1 MLNHSTQ
8 TAFKFIRPDL
18 AQLLAY
24 ASHSEETTMPS
35 DADKLDTN
43 ESPYDL
49 PAAQKAQLTEQ
60 YQQIIQSNRYP
71 DGSHE
76 TLKRA
81 IAQYVNEQ
89 IPASLNSNYI
99 SVGNGSDEL
108 IRSLLIAT
116 CIGTNASI
124 LVSDPT
130 FSMYKILAQTLGI
143 TAISIPREEKHFTIK
158 RGQADQA
165 IAQAAASGHPV
176 KVIFVV
182 HPNSPTGNLLSTAEI
197 EWLKNLPEE
206 MLVVIDEAYFEYS
219 GHTLIKELPNHPNW
233 AILRTFSKAF
243 RLAAHRVG
251 YCVAHPQLT
260 QALEK
265 IRLPYNVP
273 SFSQAAALVAL
284 EHREELLARI
294 EETQAERDKLYQ
306 FLAGDARLQVWA
318 SEANFIYLRL
328 NLPSREEQNRQQQHL
343 VQTLQQQGTL
353 LRHTANGIR
362 ISIGTPAEN
371 ERTQTHLTA
380 YLDQYLAKSP

>member
-8 TAFKFIRPDL
+8 TAFNFIRPAIAD
-18 AQLLAY
+18 LLAY
-24 ASHSEETTMPS
+24 SSHTEEGTLPS
-35 DADKLDTN
+35 DIDKLDTN

-49 PAAQKAQLTEQ
+49 PAAEKEKLAEQ
-60 YQQIIQSNRYP
+60 YQNIIESNRYP

-76 TLKRA
+76 LLKSA
-81 IAQYVNEQ
+81 IAQYVNETSSS
-89 IPASLNSNYI
+89 PLNPSYI

-116 CIGTNASI
+116 CVGTNASI
-124 LVSDPT
+124 LVSEPT

-143 TAISIPREEKHFTIK
+143 TTISIPREETHFTIK

-197 EWLKNLPEE
+197 EWLKNLPDDI
-206 MLVVIDEAYFEYS
+206 LVVIDEAYFEFS
-219 GHTLIKELPNHPNW
+219 GHSLVKELPQHPNW

-251 YCVAHPQLT
+251 YCLAHPQLT

-284 EHREELLARI
+284 DNRAQLLS
-294 EETQAERDKLYQ
+294 TMAEMQQERAKLYN
-306 FLAGDARLQVWA
+306 FLAADSRFQVWK
-318 SEANFIYLRL
+318 SDANFIYLRL
-328 NLPSREEQNRQQQHL
+328 NLSSREEQQKQQQHL
-343 VQTLQQQGTL
+343 VKVLQQQGTL
-353 LRHTANGIR
+353 VRYTANGIR
-362 ISIGTPAEN
+362 ITVGTPAEN
-371 ERTQTHLTA
+371 DRTQQHLAA
-380 YLDQYLAKSP
+380 YLEQYV